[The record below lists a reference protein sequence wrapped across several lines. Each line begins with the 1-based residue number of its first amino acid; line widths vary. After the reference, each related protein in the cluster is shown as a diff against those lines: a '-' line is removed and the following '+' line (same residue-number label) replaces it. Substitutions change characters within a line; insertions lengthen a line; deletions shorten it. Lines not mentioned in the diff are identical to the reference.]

1 MADGSLKFDTRI
13 DTEGFEKDAESLKN
27 RLKSITTSLNKS
39 GTEISRTFANA
50 SSSVMRVQDSLRKT
64 ENALKQLEAEMEVYA
79 NKQLPTEEYQEIQK
93 QIDDATAK
101 YNKLI
106 ERQEKFIELGG
117 KTDSQAYKRMQYDLE
132 QLSNTIAYAKGEL
145 DDLVASGKAFRLGRD
160 TAEYQK
166 MQAKYTDL
174 TNKAEIYRQRLQEID
189 AQQKKTASSTKKLGK
204 EVNKTSQKTG
214 KFNKTLRLL
223 KMSLLFSFAFRAL
236 NASMKAIG
244 EGFQNL
250 AQYSTQTNKDISA
263 LKTSFLT
270 LKNSFATAFTP
281 ILTVVTPALQ
291 TLINYMSQ
299 AITVMGQ
306 FFAVLF
312 NGATTFTKA
321 KQAQVDY
328 AKSLG
333 KTAKEANNA
342 LSPIDKLNVV
352 ADTAAGDTGTP
363 SIQDMF
369 ETVEIDPKISTVADN
384 IKSSFENML
393 NWLKATFGPTFSNFM
408 DGLKPVIDR
417 FKTNISQ
424 VFKDVQTLWQ
434 PFLNYVSGQFI
445 PFLQQKFALIGQ
457 ILTGLFDTFNKV
469 FADIWNIAMF
479 PILQS
484 IMTTVLPTLTEMA
497 TEFSKLMGDVF
508 KEVKEIFDML
518 WKDVAVPVLVF
529 FTKVWTDVANIMRQ
543 FWEKWGKPIFDGM
556 REAWQKTADVFKT
569 VWNKVLKPIW
579 DTFMKTVDKLW
590 NKHLKPFLANFMDF
604 IGTLVD
610 GALTIYNKFIA
621 PVVKWFIEKFGPPI
635 AKVITYIIGV
645 FGDWL
650 GGIIDVA
657 NSVIDALKGVID
669 FVVGVFTGNWNR
681 AWEGIKK
688 TFKGIWDAMVNIVKT
703 PINLI
708 IDIINGLISGVV
720 SGINTVIKALNALSF
735 DVPDWVP
742 KLGGKK
748 FGFNLKPITAPK
760 IPRLATGTVVPA
772 NYGEFLAILGDNK
785 REAEVVSPLSTMKQ
799 AFKEAIAEMGGVGV
813 DTINLNVFLSGKQ
826 IHSEVVR
833 IDREYKAQTGR
844 SAFSY

>member
-64 ENALKQLEAEMEVYA
+64 ENALKQLEAEMEAYA

-106 ERQEKFIELGG
+106 ERQEKFIEIGG
-117 KTDSQAYKRMQYDLE
+117 KTDSKAFKTMQYDLE
-132 QLSNTIAYAKGEL
+132 QLRNTIEYAKGEL
-145 DDLVASGKAFRLGRD
+145 ADLEASGKAFRLGRD
-160 TAEYQK
+160 TAEFANLQSKYQ
-166 MQAKYTDL
+166 DL
-174 TNKAEIYRQRLQEID
+174 ASKADIYRQRLFELEN
-189 AQQKKTASSTKKLGK
+189 QQKKTASASKKL
-204 EVNKTSQKTG
+204 NK
-214 KFNKTLRLL
+214 
-223 KMSLLFSFAFRAL
+223 
-236 NASMKAIG
+236 SMKDTIKASIPLTKSILRISNLFKLMLLRMAIRG
-244 EGFQNL
+244 TINAVKEGFQNL
-250 AQYSTQTNKDISA
+250 AQYSNQVNKDLSA
-263 LKTSFLT
+263 LATGTLT
-270 LKNSFATAFTP
+270 LKNSFATAFAP
-281 ILTVVTPALQ
+281 ILSVVTPAIK
-291 TLINYMSQ
+291 TLIDYMVQ

-434 PFLNYVSGQFI
+434 PFLNYVSGQFV
-445 PFLQQKFALIGQ
+445 PYLQQKFAFLGQ
-457 ILTGLFDTFNKV
+457 VLTELFDTFNKV
-469 FADIWNIAMF
+469 FADIWNVAMF

-484 IMTTVLPTLTEMA
+484 IITTVLPTLTEMA
-497 TEFSKLMGDVF
+497 TEFNKLMGDVF
-508 KEVKEIFDML
+508 NDVKEIFDML
-518 WKDVAVPVLVF
+518 WNDVAVPVLEF
-529 FTKVWTDVANIMRQ
+529 FAKVWTDVANIIQ
-543 FWEKWGKPIFDGM
+543 EFWEKWGKPIFDNL
-556 REAWQKTADVFKT
+556 REAWQKTAEIFKT
-569 VWNKVLKPIW
+569 VWNKVLKPVW
-579 DTFMKTVDKLW
+579 DAFMKVVDKLW
-590 NKHLKPFLANFMDF
+590 DNHLKPLLANFMDF
-604 IGTLVD
+604 VGTLVD

-621 PVVKWFIEKFGPPI
+621 PIVKWFVEKFGPPI
-635 AKVITYIIGV
+635 ANIVSYIIEV
-645 FGDWL
+645 FGEWL
-650 GGIIDVA
+650 GGIIDA
-657 NSVIDALKGVID
+657 AKSIIDALKGVVD
-669 FVVGVFTGNWNR
+669 FVVGVFTGDWNR

-735 DVPDWVP
+735 DIPDWVP
-742 KLGGKK
+742 KLGGKT
-748 FGFNLKPITAPK
+748 FGFNLKPLTAPK

-772 NYGEFLAILGDNK
+772 NYGEFLAVLGDNK

-799 AFKEAIAEMGGVGV
+799 ALKEAIQEMGGTGTG
-813 DTINLNVFLSGKQ
+813 TINLNVYLSGKQ

-833 IDREYKAQTGR
+833 VDREYRRQTGR
-844 SAFSY
+844 SAFAY